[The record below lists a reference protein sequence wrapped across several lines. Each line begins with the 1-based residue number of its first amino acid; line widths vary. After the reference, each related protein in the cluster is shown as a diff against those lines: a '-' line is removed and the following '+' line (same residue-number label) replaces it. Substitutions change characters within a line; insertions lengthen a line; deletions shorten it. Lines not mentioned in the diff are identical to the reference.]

1 MINYLS
7 NKILNTL
14 IVIFLGAQCLIFF
27 LNQKPLTKSFSQKN
41 ITVENFSSIVLGGS
55 GMTKIGSQ
63 KLSKIDDY
71 NIFLDGKSYL
81 ENKVYKIYGK
91 NISIDLNE
99 ETSKSDN
106 SVKVINSMG
115 ILEAAGFQNKD
126 KEGKI
131 FFKGEVTFKSH
142 D

>member
-1 MINYLS
+1 MS
-7 NKILNTL
+7 NHFPKILN
-14 IVIFLGAQCLIFF
+14 IIIFILLGLQIFIYY
-27 LNQKPLTKSFSQKN
+27 LNAKSSTKVFSQKN
-41 ITVENFSSIVLGGS
+41 ITVENFSSIVLGGA

-63 KLSKIDDY
+63 KLNKIDDY
-71 NIFLDGKSYL
+71 NIFLEGKSYL

-99 ETSKSDN
+99 ETSKSED

-115 ILEAAGFQNKD
+115 ILEAAGFQNRD

>member
-1 MINYLS
+1 MS
-7 NKILNTL
+7 NHFPKILN
-14 IVIFLGAQCLIFF
+14 IIIFILLGLQIFIYY
-27 LNQKPLTKSFSQKN
+27 LNAKSSTKVFSQKN
-41 ITVENFSSIVLGGS
+41 ITVENFSSIVLGGA

-63 KLSKIDDY
+63 KLNKIDDY
-71 NIFLDGKSYL
+71 NIFLEGKSYL

>member
-1 MINYLS
+1 MS
-7 NKILNTL
+7 NHFPKILN
-14 IVIFLGAQCLIFF
+14 IIIFILLGLQIFIYY
-27 LNQKPLTKSFSQKN
+27 LNAKSSTKVFSQKN
-41 ITVENFSSIVLGGS
+41 ITVENFSSIVLGGA

-71 NIFLDGKSYL
+71 NIFLEGKSYL

>member
-1 MINYLS
+1 MS
-7 NKILNTL
+7 NHFPKILN
-14 IVIFLGAQCLIFF
+14 IIIFILLGLQIFIYY
-27 LNQKPLTKSFSQKN
+27 LNAKSSTKVFSQKN
-41 ITVENFSSIVLGGS
+41 ISVENFSSIVLGGS

-71 NIFLDGKSYL
+71 NIFLEGKSYL
-81 ENKVYKIYGK
+81 ENEVYKIYGK

-99 ETSKSDN
+99 ETSKSDD

-115 ILEAAGFQNKD
+115 TLEAAGFQNKD
-126 KEGKI
+126 TEGKI

>member
-1 MINYLS
+1 MS
-7 NKILNTL
+7 NHFPKILN
-14 IVIFLGAQCLIFF
+14 IIIFILLGLQIFIYY
-27 LNQKPLTKSFSQKN
+27 LNAKSSTKVFSQKN

-71 NIFLDGKSYL
+71 NIFLEGKSYL

>member
-1 MINYLS
+1 MS
-7 NKILNTL
+7 NHFPKILN
-14 IVIFLGAQCLIFF
+14 VIIFILLGLQTFIYY
-27 LNQKPLTKSFSQKN
+27 LNAKSSTKVFSQKN
-41 ITVENFSSIVLGGS
+41 ITVENFSSIVLGGA

-71 NIFLDGKSYL
+71 NIFLEGKSYL

-106 SVKVINSMG
+106 SVKIINSMG
-115 ILEAAGFQNKD
+115 ILEAAGFKNKD
-126 KEGKI
+126 TEGKI

>member
-1 MINYLS
+1 MSNYFP
-7 NKILNTL
+7 KILNIIIFIL
-14 IVIFLGAQCLIFF
+14 LGLQIFLYY
-27 LNQKPLTKSFSQKN
+27 LNAKSSTKVFSQKN

-71 NIFLDGKSYL
+71 NIFLEGKSYL

-106 SVKVINSMG
+106 SVKIINSMG
-115 ILEAAGFQNKD
+115 ILEAAGFHNKD

>member
-1 MINYLS
+1 MS
-7 NKILNTL
+7 NHFPKILN
-14 IVIFLGAQCLIFF
+14 IIIFILLGIQIFIYY
-27 LNQKPLTKSFSQKN
+27 LNAKSSTKVFSKKN
-41 ITVENFSSIVLGGS
+41 ITVENFSSIVLGGA

-63 KLSKIDDY
+63 KLNKIDDY
-71 NIFLDGKSYL
+71 NIFLEGKSYL

>member
-1 MINYLS
+1 
-7 NKILNTL
+7 
-14 IVIFLGAQCLIFF
+14 
-27 LNQKPLTKSFSQKN
+27 
-41 ITVENFSSIVLGGS
+41 
-55 GMTKIGSQ
+55 
-63 KLSKIDDY
+63 
-71 NIFLDGKSYL
+71 YL